1 MMHWKAS
8 HCLHTLLSVLVVLV
22 VTLVFV
28 FLSSSS
34 HQVQA
39 ATGLIGPK
47 ANYLA
52 LGDSLGFGFQ
62 PNGDFTH
69 GYADDFFQNLQ
80 SQGTRTLENLSCNGE
95 TTVTMINGGCVDKFQ
110 NKVAYAGAQLS
121 AAVAFL
127 NAHRGQVS
135 PVTLDVGA
143 DNFLLHN
150 DINSANSPNCTVNTA
165 QFNSDLAQ
173 VDADLTN
180 TILPELTAALT
191 VNGQRT
197 GDLIIPNYYD
207 PLQNLCPNQV
217 SLSQEINAHIASDA
231 SRFGAIMV
239 DIFTAFGGPAT
250 PNNNLPVLTWITSN
264 FPLDL
269 AIHPRSVGYQLMAT
283 TIEQTVGY

>member
-1 MMHWKAS
+1 MNHWNIS
-8 HCLHTLLSVLVVLV
+8 GFWHRIPSVFVTLLVALS
-22 VTLVFV
+22 FA
-28 FLSSSS
+28 FLFSFFPQAHAASS
-34 HQVQA
+34 
-39 ATGLIGPK
+39 LIGPK
-47 ANYLA
+47 ATYLA

-62 PNGDFTH
+62 PSGDFTH
-69 GYADDFFQNLQ
+69 GYADDFFQNLH
-80 SQGTRTLENLSCNGE
+80 SQGTQTLENLSCNGE
-95 TTVTMINGGCVDKFQ
+95 TTVTMINGNCIDKVQ
-110 NKVAYAGAQLS
+110 NKVPYQGAQLS

-127 NAHRGQVS
+127 NAHPGQVS

-150 DINSANSPNCTVNTA
+150 DVNSSNSPNCTVNTT

-173 VDADLTN
+173 VDSDLTN

-207 PLQNLCPNQV
+207 PLQNLCPNLV
-217 SLSQEINAHIASDA
+217 SLSQEVNAHIASDA
-231 SRFGAIMV
+231 SGFGVIVV

-250 PNNNLPVLTWITSN
+250 PNPNLPTLTWITSN
-264 FPLDL
+264 FPQFE
-269 AIHPRSVGYQLMAT
+269 AIHPRSAGYQVMAT